1 MTVDTYNSLK
11 KGGYNSYISDPVLTR
26 ILTLNSTV
34 EPFSDM
40 SVRRAFATCLDKKT
54 IVQSVFGGLEQAADT
69 YYWTGTPYCNVGLK
83 GYDYDVAAANKLLED
98 DGWVKADGQDYR
110 TKNGKTLG
118 ATFYYDSSNV
128 VQTSLA
134 QIAQSQLKAIG
145 FKLDIVGEEATAN
158 ISRQY
163 NGDFQLCYSV
173 SWGDPYDPHS
183 TLEAIAAPAGSAE
196 NFAMNIET
204 VKTLW
209 KPAPLDE
216 KTSAQHWD
224 GYAGSFAEKS
234 LPTADDSLTLRII
247 KQQNLLPCGGRVLD
261 VGCGTGRFSFALEAA
276 GAEATGTDLSPKMIE
291 KAAELKRR
299 RNSGVELFNDDWS
312 RVDLAARGWKGAFD
326 LVLANMG
333 ASDIIVKPFELHV
346 VCRRVQNIIELNQ
359 HKLYQDELIEEQS
372 RKLRESNAVMINAL
386 SSIIEY
392 RSVETGKHI
401 QRIGVFTRVLLED
414 VAHCYPEYLLDDRKI
429 AIIFSASALHDI
441 GKIAI
446 PDAILNKPG
455 RLTPDEYEIMY
466 LRSIV
471 EDVVREIDARI
482 TIHDFRYVPGATHT
496 NLVFDIVVPYKFGE
510 CDDDLK
516 KQISDEVEKRL
527 PQHKCVIK
535 CDNSFV

>member
-1 MTVDTYNSLK
+1 MKKYLVLLLTAALTLGLLTGCGGKQATGTEGVSAQTDKTITIACSADIGDMNPHLANAGIYAQNYVFDGLVKYADGKVQPALAEKWDVSDDGLTYTFHLRKGVKYSDGSAFNANSVKKNFDAIFQNAKKFSWLGVVASMDHYEASDENTFTMVLKTPYYPALQDLAAVRPFRMLGDAGFADDGSSMNGIKAPIGTGPWMLKDYAENQYATFVRNPNYWGEKPSIAGFTIKIYTDGQSAVSALEAGQADMIYDMYESQLMTVDTYNSLK

-83 GYDYDVAAANKLLED
+83 GYDYEVAAANKLLED

-196 NFAMNIET
+196 NFAMASYEKFDDFAAKIGEV
-204 VKTLW
+204 VKTT
-209 KPAPLDE
+209 DE
-216 KTSAQHWD
+216 TQRQ
-224 GYAGSFAEKS
+224 
-234 LPTADDSLTLRII
+234 ADYKDILT
-247 KQQNLLPCGGRVLD
+247 
-261 VGCGTGRFSFALEAA
+261 
-276 GAEATGTDLSPKMIE
+276 
-291 KAAELKRR
+291 
-299 RNSGVELFNDDWS
+299 
-312 RVDLAARGWKGAFD
+312 
-326 LVLANMG
+326 
-333 ASDIIVKPFELHV
+333 
-346 VCRRVQNIIELNQ
+346 
-359 HKLYQDELIEEQS
+359 
-372 RKLRESNAVMINAL
+372 
-386 SSIIEY
+386 
-392 RSVETGKHI
+392 
-401 QRIGVFTRVLLED
+401 
-414 VAHCYPEYLLDDRKI
+414 
-429 AIIFSASALHDI
+429 
-441 GKIAI
+441 
-446 PDAILNKPG
+446 
-455 RLTPDEYEIMY
+455 
-466 LRSIV
+466 
-471 EDVVREIDARI
+471 
-482 TIHDFRYVPGATHT
+482 TIHDQYSIIPISYQT
-496 NLVFDIVVPYKFGE
+496 NRAITQKNIDGVTFELSNVMPLNKLTVK
-510 CDDDLK
+510 
-516 KQISDEVEKRL
+516 
-527 PQHKCVIK
+527 
-535 CDNSFV
+535 